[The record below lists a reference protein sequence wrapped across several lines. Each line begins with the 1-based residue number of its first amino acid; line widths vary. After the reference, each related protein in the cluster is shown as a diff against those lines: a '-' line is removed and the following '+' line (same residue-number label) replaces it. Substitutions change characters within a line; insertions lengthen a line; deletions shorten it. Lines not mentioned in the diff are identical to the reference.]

1 MVQVVKF
8 TDHGHPGQ
16 RHLGEDR
23 TGELK
28 IGIGVEPVSECI
40 HLLPPG
46 PERPPIRLSTPAQCP
61 VEGVAVGIG
70 EAWQHHAVEPLVA
83 GLGVDA
89 GLERAEAPVSHL
101 EADPGSEPARQLDM
115 LRPVR
120 AHPASPASA
129 RRTSAK
135 ASTPAVQSSRSANS
149 AGEWEIPVTRRTK
162 IIAAGISALAR
173 IPAS

>member
-8 TDHGHPGQ
+8 TDQCHP
-16 RHLGEDR
+16 GEDR

-28 IGIGVEPVSECI
+28 IGIGVEPVCDGI

-46 PERPPIRLSTPAQCP
+46 PERLPIRLCTPAQRP
-61 VEGVAVGIG
+61 VEGVAVRIG

-83 GLGVDA
+83 GLAVDA
-89 GLERAEAPVSHL
+89 GIDRAEAPVSHL
-101 EADPGSEPARQLDM
+101 EADPGSEPTRQLDM
-115 LRPVR
+115 LRPVP

-129 RRTSAK
+129 RRTSAR
-135 ASTPAVQSSRSANS
+135 ASTPARQSSRSANS
-149 AGEWEIPVTRRTK
+149 AGEWEIPLGLRTK
-162 IIAAGISALAR
+162 IIATGIPALAR